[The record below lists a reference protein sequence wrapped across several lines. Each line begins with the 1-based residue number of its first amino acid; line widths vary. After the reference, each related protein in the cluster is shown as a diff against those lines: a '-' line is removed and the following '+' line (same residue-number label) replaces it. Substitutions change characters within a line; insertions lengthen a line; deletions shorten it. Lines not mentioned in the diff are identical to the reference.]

1 MGGGVNPIEWV
12 VPPLALTHL
21 AVDQGSRMGASAV
34 GANPDDIPAVP
45 GSQAAKAKSNADTA
59 EATRIKNQ
67 NLALDAQSKAEQDL
81 NARTETPQEALDARR
96 RAQAASTAL
105 AGGQRRASQTLT
117 TPGMSLS
124 GSY

>member
-21 AVDQGSRMGASAV
+21 AVDQGARMGASAV

-45 GSQAAKAKSNADTA
+45 GSQAAKAKSASDQM
-59 EATRIKNQ
+59 EATRIANQ
-67 NLALDAQSKAEQDL
+67 NILLDQQNKAEQDL

-96 RAQAASTAL
+96 RAQAASATL

-117 TPGMSLS
+117 TPGMTLS